1 MIILLCGLS
10 GAGKT
15 TLAYS
20 VKEQLETSGKSVE
33 ILDGDE
39 CRQTLFKELGYSQHD
54 RMENMRRLGY
64 IAGKLSAH
72 GVIVIISAINPY
84 QQIRDELAN
93 TYPGV
98 KTVFVDCPIDILKLR
113 DTKGLYARCML
124 PHDHPEKL
132 HNLTGVNDRFDR
144 VVKPDLHIHTGSQT
158 IGESTGLLLN
168 LINNDTP
175 VYNNLSRFGQQLRT
189 G

>member
-20 VKEQLETSGKSVE
+20 VKEQLNALGKNVE

-39 CRQTLFKELGYSQHD
+39 CRQTLFKELGYSKHD

-72 GVIVIISAINPY
+72 GIITIVSAINPY
-84 QQIRDELAN
+84 QEIRDELVN
-93 TYPGV
+93 TYHDV
-98 KTVFVDCPIDILKLR
+98 KTVFVDCPIDVLKLR

-124 PHDHPEKL
+124 PHNHPQKL

-144 VVKPDLHIHTGSQT
+144 VIKPDLHIHTGVQT
-158 IGESTGLLLN
+158 ILESTRLLFN
-168 LINNDTP
+168 LITNNIP
-175 VYNNLSRFGQQLRT
+175 VLV
-189 G
+189 

>member
-1 MIILLCGLS
+1 MIILFCGLS

-20 VKEQLETSGKSVE
+20 VKKRLDALGKHTE

-39 CRQTLFKELGYSQHD
+39 CRKMLFKELGYSQQN

-64 IAGKLSAH
+64 IANKLSSH
-72 GVIVIISAINPY
+72 GIITIISAINPY
-84 QQIRDELAN
+84 QEIRDELVN
-93 TYPGV
+93 TYANV
-98 KTVFVDCPIDILKLR
+98 KVVFVDCPVNVLQRR

-132 HNLTGVNDRFDR
+132 HNLTGVNDRFDA
-144 VVKPDLHIHTGSQT
+144 VLQPDLHIHTDSQT
-158 IGESTGLLLN
+158 VDESTELLLD
-168 LINNDTP
+168 LITQQEAC
-175 VYNNLSRFGQQLRT
+175 VYV
-189 G
+189 